1 MNKSLNYAI
10 PIILIAIVGFIFLSN
25 NSSKVMRCGFLPTA
39 KYKKGPEF
47 FELKGSKVVAC
58 GLKNISPLYT
68 VTRQKVTD
76 GEITYTCSFVDID
89 THVTVNRYT
98 GAASVFFDKNYL
110 NSHNGTCKEVSEQF

>member
-25 NSSKVMRCGFLPTA
+25 NSSKVMRCGFLPSA
-39 KYKKGPEF
+39 KYTKGPEF

-58 GLKNISPLYT
+58 GLDNLSPLHK

-76 GEITYTCSFVDID
+76 GKITYTCSFIDID
-89 THVTVNRYT
+89 TNVAVNRYT
-98 GAASVFFDKNYL
+98 GAASVFFDKDYL
-110 NSHNGTCKEVSEQF
+110 NSHNGTCSEVSEKF